1 MKYKRNIVYTQKLQ
15 TGIQYFAISMLVLK
29 CFVCTRIKCK
39 KCIMK
44 KHKDHKEFN

>member
-15 TGIQYFAISMLVLK
+15 TGNQYFTITILVLK
-29 CFVCTRIKCK
+29 CFVSIKCK
-39 KCIMK
+39 KYIMK